1 MCFLITVLATH
12 AGFVFFNNF
21 PFLLAYPGVR
31 SMETAASLLVVKAL
45 EILVRVIIDA
55 LINNKLS
62 KS

>member
-12 AGFVFFNNF
+12 AGFFLNNF
-21 PFLLAYPGVR
+21 PFLLAYPEVR
-31 SMETAASLLVVKAL
+31 SMETTASWLVVKAL

-55 LINNKLS
+55 LINNKLR